1 MTEEEYFEFHLKTV
15 WKVYQKL
22 NANLYTHKEDGFGI
36 YEEIKHFPNNEEKFK
51 VITSYEELYDSV
63 MKEKNRFFID
73 NDYSQIK
80 SSLFQTLRNFNK
92 EEFLKEF
99 IDEII
104 FNSPEDYST
113 AFIENRFKYPIRQGT
128 SEYLT
133 EILPKMSYENALC
146 YFNQVK
152 TWNEI
157 GEIINNKFQL
167 ITQHPHGK
175 EFLFIGLKNCF
186 SEDKNQI
193 SSYQYNSVID
203 FLLEKYS
210 HSELKTFDFLP
221 NIDSFLSS
229 KNRSKNIIID
239 QEEESFTTRIK
250 VDCQHAMNIYYYKN
264 TTAGSY
270 GALVD
275 TLMKN
280 LKNDPTNNILDVNV
294 IHKYDENS
302 IGQKKNYKI
311 SEVFIDTKEYD
322 PNLKKRVSHLINEY
336 IKDYIDTLKASPN
349 NFDAE
354 KFTENWL
361 MQENLQSELV
371 TNKKSKQKVKK
382 V

>member
-51 VITSYEELYDSV
+51 VITSYEEFYDSV

>member
-113 AFIENRFKYPIRQGT
+113 AFIENRFKYPMRQGT

>member
-104 FNSPEDYST
+104 FISPEDYST